1 MPLTATGQ
9 VRTCRHGGTGQQ
21 RPWPSKEVALT
32 HIVTGLIANP
42 SVLDAFSRR
51 HSLHQ
56 PVALRGELAMLPLR
70 EVDLH
75 SFRDVPSHGETKGF
89 EYLSKQLVEEL
100 RRSSC
105 DGPLM
110 YFETEYFGG
119 LGTQGAAVFQDG
131 EPIFGPMS
139 AEIGPINHALQLL
152 GVRVEPPAR
161 DEFETMGLG
170 RHRNTEGWLEH

>member
-1 MPLTATGQ
+1 LG
-9 VRTCRHGGTGQQ
+9 
-21 RPWPSKEVALT
+21 

-42 SVLDAFSRR
+42 SILEAFSRR
-51 HSLHQ
+51 HSLHK
-56 PVALRGELAMLPLR
+56 PVALGGELAMLPLR

-75 SFRDVPSHGETKGF
+75 SFRDVLSPGETKGF
-89 EYLSKQLVEEL
+89 CHLSKQLIEEL

-119 LGTQGAAVFQDG
+119 LGMQGAAVFQDG
-131 EPIFGPMS
+131 EPTFGPKW
-139 AEIGPINHALQLL
+139 AEIGPINQALQLL
-152 GVRVEPPAR
+152 GVRVERPAR
-161 DEFETMGLG
+161 DEFETVGLG